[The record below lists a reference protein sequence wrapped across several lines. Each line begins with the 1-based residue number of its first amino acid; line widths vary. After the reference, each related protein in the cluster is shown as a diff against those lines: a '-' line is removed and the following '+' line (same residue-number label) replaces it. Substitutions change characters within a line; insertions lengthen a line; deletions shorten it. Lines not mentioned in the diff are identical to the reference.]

1 MVIERTKK
9 EATDKSQAKQEEVNK
24 LVKEIK
30 KDWWKK
36 NRGRFIK

>member
-1 MVIERTKK
+1 
-9 EATDKSQAKQEEVNK
+9 VNK

-36 NRGRFIK
+36 NRGRFIKWKL